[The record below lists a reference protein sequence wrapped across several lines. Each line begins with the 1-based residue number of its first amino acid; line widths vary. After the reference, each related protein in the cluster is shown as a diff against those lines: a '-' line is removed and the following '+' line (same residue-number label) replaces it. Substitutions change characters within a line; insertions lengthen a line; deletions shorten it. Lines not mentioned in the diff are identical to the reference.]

1 MFLSVDWALMTDIIP
16 KASAGSVHGP
26 EQRGHRAPRRRS
38 RCSSP
43 AFVIDGVN
51 SAAGLGTGP
60 RVAFIV
66 GVAFYVLAALLLRP
80 VDPTRHEDEAIEAVA
95 A

>member
-1 MFLSVDWALMTDIIP
+1 VFI
-16 KASAGSVHGP
+16 AG
-26 EQRGHRAPRRRS
+26 
-38 RCSSP
+38 
-43 AFVIDGVN
+43 FVIDGVN

-66 GVAFYVLAALLLRP
+66 GVVFYGLAALLLVP
-80 VDPTRHEDEAIEAVA
+80 VDPTRHEDETAEAVA